1 MSDLSK
7 LPDLEIPTE
16 AAEKILAAHPDPSRL
31 LCWAVGPFA
40 FVLRRPDGPA
50 WLAYKVRSRS
60 QNSVEAARAAEL
72 MARELMLYPSVETLD
87 SIAAE
92 YPAVPDALGGA
103 VVEAAAGGFDMIEK
117 KLSRSSSSAVPT
129 R

>member
-1 MSDLSK
+1 MFDSSK

-31 LCWAVGPFA
+31 LCWAIGPFA
-40 FVLRRPDGPA
+40 FVLRRPDGTA

-72 MARELMLYPSVETLD
+72 MARELLLYPTQETLD
-87 SIAAE
+87 SIAVD
-92 YPAVPDALGGA
+92 YPALPDALGGA
-103 VVEAAAGGFDMIEK
+103 MVEAAAGGFDMVEK
-117 KLSRSSSSAVPT
+117 KLSSSIASAVAT
-129 R
+129 G

>member
-1 MSDLSK
+1 VSIASK
-7 LPDLEIPTE
+7 LPDIDIPAD
-16 AAEKILAAHPDPSRL
+16 AAEKILGAHPDPSRL
-31 LCWAVGPFA
+31 LCWMVGPYP